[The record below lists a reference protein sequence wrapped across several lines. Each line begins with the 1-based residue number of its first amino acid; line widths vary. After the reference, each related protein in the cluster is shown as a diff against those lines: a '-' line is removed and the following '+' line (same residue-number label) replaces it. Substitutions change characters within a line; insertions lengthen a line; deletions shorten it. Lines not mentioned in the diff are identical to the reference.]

1 MVMVEDGTNPRA
13 RRRIDES
20 LRKDLEWSGD
30 TRARGSWGAARSCPL
45 CGGVDPNDHG
55 RFEFTPKEWGHAD
68 DCDLQPR
75 PELGP
80 SGKMQRVVFP

>member
-20 LRKDLEWSGD
+20 LRRDLEWSGRD
-30 TRARGSWGAARSCPL
+30 MRGTCPVRACPL
-45 CGGVDPNDHG
+45 CGGIDPSDHE
-55 RFEFTPKEWGHAD
+55 RHEFEPAAWGHGD

-80 SGKMQRVVFP
+80 SGKMPRVVFP